1 MPTTPDPNINVGDET
16 QRLMEVFAIDHG
28 IRDQEQQQSKI
39 DEAARILSNGANGT
53 VGLVLGFV
61 QSGKTASF
69 TTLAAL
75 AADNGYRIII
85 MLLGN
90 THLLTGQNTERLVGD
105 LRIESRDDF
114 RWASLEMP
122 KATTDFDFYLDQP
135 GRVLLIT
142 TLKRSNRIEA
152 IAKALERSNLA
163 PQVECLIIDDEADQ
177 ASLNT
182 MVGKK
187 KESAT
192 YMAIQR
198 MRAAIPR
205 HLYVQ
210 YTATAFA
217 PLLLEPE
224 DHLSPTFL
232 EVLTPGPDYAGGA
245 AFFIDHRATVVRPLT
260 KDEVGDGED
269 TSLPPGMRRSIDSF
283 LIGSALAR
291 CRPDLPAR
299 VSMLIH
305 TSGLKVDHAVIHGW
319 THSYLSSLRHRANG
333 DLEDVGWITVR
344 ERLVGAAADYTAH
357 GVTPVPVDELVEALR
372 SVLSQAHL
380 WVVNSSEEYE
390 ELDWARSPYNILIGG
405 NKLDRGFT
413 VKNLTVT
420 YMTRSTTKG
429 QADTI
434 EQRARCYGYKRP
446 YLDYCRVFAPPSVID
461 SFTSLVHTE
470 ADLRS
475 SLLSWVE
482 SGRPLGEWSLSDG
495 ILLPDDMRP
504 TRRNVLGELSQRSF
518 ADWSWQ
524 RGPSFDIDDNR
535 ENRKLIE
542 RLGLFDAPTSDFG
555 EVHLNILE
563 SVPAD
568 ELLAKVLVPWR
579 RVASPGWDHPLLVR
593 AIHRLNE
600 AGLLD
605 DMAVAM
611 FQRKLKDGTIVP
623 RERAF
628 YRSLGEF
635 GEIPQGRN
643 DGTGYPGD
651 RFLVPRSRPFFQV
664 HRLKK
669 KGGDEEAWALGLF
682 LPEVAGGLARAIY
695 REVAG

>member
-1 MPTTPDPNINVGDET
+1 MPRASAPDIVVGEET
-16 QRLMEVFAIDHG
+16 RRLMEVFALDHG
-28 IRDQEQQQSKI
+28 IRDREQQQIKI
-39 DEAARILSNGANGT
+39 DEATRILSNGPNGT
-53 VGLVLGFV
+53 VGLALGFV
-61 QSGKTASF
+61 QSGKTMSF

-75 AADNGYRIII
+75 AADNGYRIVV

-90 THLLTGQNTERLVGD
+90 THLLTGQNTERLTGD
-105 LRIESRDDF
+105 LRIASRGDF

-122 KATTDFDFYLDQP
+122 KASTDLDFYLDQP

-152 IAKALERSNLA
+152 IAKALERSNQA
-163 PQVECLIIDDEADQ
+163 GEVECLIIDDEADQ

-192 YMAIQR
+192 YLAIQHL
-198 MRAAIPR
+198 RAVIPR

-245 AFFIDHRATVVRPLT
+245 TFFIDHRATVVRPLT

-269 TSLPPGMRRSIDSF
+269 TSLPAGMRRAVDSF
-283 LIGSALAR
+283 IVGSALSR
-291 CRPDLPAR
+291 SEPDLPR
-299 VSMLIH
+299 QVSMLIH
-305 TSGLKVDHAVIHGW
+305 TSGLKVDHEIVHGW
-319 THSYLSSLRHRANG
+319 VSSYLSSLRHRANG
-333 DLEDVGWITVR
+333 DPDDVGWITVR
-344 ERLVGAAADYTAH
+344 ERLLVVASDYTDHGAA
-357 GVTPVPVDELVEALR
+357 PVSPAELEVALR
-372 SVLSQAHL
+372 SVLTQAQL

-390 ELDWARSPYNILIGG
+390 ELNWARSPYNILIGG

-434 EQRARCYGYKRP
+434 EQRARCYGYKRS
-446 YLDYCRVFAPPSVID
+446 YIDYCRVFAPPSVID

-482 SGRPLGEWSLSDG
+482 SGRPLGEWSLSEG

-524 RGPSFDIDDNR
+524 RGPSFDAEDNR
-535 ENRKLIE
+535 VNRGLLDA
-542 RLGLFDAPTSDFG
+542 LGLFEAPTSDFG
-555 EVHLNILE
+555 EVHLNTLN
-563 SVPAD
+563 SVPS
-568 ELLAKVLVPWR
+568 EVVLSTVLEPWR
-579 RVASPGWDHPLLVR
+579 HVASPGWDHPLLKR
-593 AIHRLNE
+593 AIRRLNQ

-605 DMAVAM
+605 DMAVAL
-611 FQRKLKDGTIVP
+611 FQRRLKGGELAP

-628 YRSLGEF
+628 YDSCNEF

-651 RFLVPRSRPFFQV
+651 RFLVPRDRAFLQV

-669 KGGDEEAWALGLF
+669 KGRTDEAWALGLY